1 MDDEEVIRETVG
13 NMLES
18 LGYTVV
24 CKENG
29 RNAVDFFSAETK
41 AGRKMAAMIFDLTI
55 PGGMG
60 GEAALREIRKIDI
73 DTPVFVAS
81 GYADDPIMANPA
93 AHGFTAS
100 ICKPFRK
107 DGLAQMLEKHL
118 ILRT

>member
-18 LGYTVV
+18 LGYTAV

-29 RNAVDFFSAETK
+29 SASVDFFSEEIK
-41 AGRKMAAMIFDLTI
+41 AGRNVAAMIFDLTI

-60 GEAALREIRKIDI
+60 GEAALKEIRKLSADI
-73 DTPVFVAS
+73 PVFVAS

-93 AHGFTAS
+93 AHGFAAS

-107 DGLAQMLEKHL
+107 EGLAEMLEKYL
-118 ILRT
+118 KK